1 MSLED
6 LSRSFEQS
14 KASLVCL
21 CSSDA
26 VYAEEGAAALKA
38 LRALTT
44 GPIYVA
50 GRPAELADTFATS
63 GATGFIYAGCDAV
76 AILQDALAA
85 AVASPR

>member
-1 MSLED
+1 M
-6 LSRSFEQS
+6 
-14 KASLVCL
+14 
-21 CSSDA
+21 
-26 VYAEEGAAALKA
+26 KA

-85 AVASPR
+85 AVASPRDRIGLKYRAFPSRRRLVAI